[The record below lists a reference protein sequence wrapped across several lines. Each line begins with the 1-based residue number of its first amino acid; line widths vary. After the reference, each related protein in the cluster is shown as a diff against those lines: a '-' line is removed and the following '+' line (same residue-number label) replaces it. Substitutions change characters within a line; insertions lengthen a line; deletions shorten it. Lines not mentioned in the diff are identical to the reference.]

1 MLVETAK
8 KYWDKEKYDL
18 NCAECII
25 YAANEEYDLNLS
37 KETLKTLAAFGGGM
51 GSGCTCGALAGAAA
65 VIGVMF
71 TEVSGHKSPQVRAM
85 IQEVIRRFKNELGYT
100 ECRDIK
106 GKIDNKNER
115 MCTHM
120 IKVTSTILEDVINK
134 R

>member
-1 MLVETAK
+1 MLLETAK

-18 NCAECII
+18 NCAECIM
-25 YAANEEYDLNLS
+25 YAANEEYNLNLS

-51 GSGCTCGALAGAAA
+51 GSGCTCGTLVGAAA

-85 IQEVIRRFKNELGYT
+85 IQEVIRRFKAEMGYVD
-100 ECRDIK
+100 CRDLK
-106 GKIDNKNER
+106 GKITNKEER

-120 IKVTSTILEDVINK
+120 IEVTSTILDDVINN

>member
-18 NCAECII
+18 NCAECIM
-25 YAANEEYDLNLS
+25 YAANEEYNLNLS
-37 KETLKTLAAFGGGM
+37 KETLKALAAFGGGM
-51 GSGCTCGALAGAAA
+51 GSGCICGTLAGAAA

-71 TEVSGHKSPQVRAM
+71 TEVSGHKSPEVRTM
-85 IQEVIRRFKNELGYT
+85 IQEVVRRFKDELGYT
-100 ECRDIK
+100 DCKDIK
-106 GKIDNKNER
+106 GKITNKEER

-120 IKVTSTILEDVINK
+120 IEVTSTILEDVINK

>member
-25 YAANEEYDLNLS
+25 YAANEEYNLNLS
-37 KETLKTLAAFGGGM
+37 SETLKTLAAFGGGM
-51 GSGCTCGALAGAAA
+51 GSGCTCGTLAGAAA

-71 TEVSGHKSPQVRAM
+71 TEVSGHKSPKVRVM
-85 IQEVIRRFKNELGYT
+85 IQEVIRRFKDEFGYT
-100 ECRDIK
+100 DCKDIK
-106 GKIDNKNER
+106 GKMTNKEER

-120 IKVTSTILEDVINK
+120 IEVTSKILEDVINK
-134 R
+134 V